1 MTTRF
6 DNSKELI
13 ILPLTDNEIR
23 LIAII
28 RSLYPF
34 EKVVINADKEGKI
47 GKYRIERSY
56 IVELSTE

>member
-1 MTTRF
+1 MP
-6 DNSKELI
+6 EEIL
-13 ILPLTDNEIR
+13 ILPLTNNEIK

-28 RSLYPF
+28 RSLHPF

-56 IVELSTE
+56 TVELSTE